1 IPVLSS
7 QASVFRSCETVFHQ
21 PIKKFRLIPNE
32 ARIRVRNG
40 ILFGKFQGVVMSEG
54 RNVLYKCRLQGRLFC
69 LLLCVLAGLVSQA
82 QSPVTTT
89 VSDTVY
95 RADGTPAAGTL
106 LISWPAFTTASG
118 QAVAAGTKS
127 ATLGAAGALSV
138 ALVPTASATP
148 ANTVYTV
155 VYQLDDRTV
164 KTEFWSVPTTSPTT
178 VAAVRTILGSAGSAN
193 PPVTKQY
200 VDAALASKADDSAV
214 VHVSGAETISG
225 TKQFAVS
232 PVFPTPVHA

>member
-1 IPVLSS
+1 
-7 QASVFRSCETVFHQ
+7 
-21 PIKKFRLIPNE
+21 
-32 ARIRVRNG
+32 
-40 ILFGKFQGVVMSEG
+40 M
-54 RNVLYKCRLQGRLFC
+54 LYGSRRAWRLFL
-69 LLLCVLAGLVSQA
+69 LLLCAAASVLSA
-82 QSPVTTT
+82 QTPPTTT

-155 VYQLDDRTV
+155 VYQLDDAITNRQIVDEEKFKQGLSKLIDGTV
-164 KTEFWSVPTTSPTT
+164 DCLNASVWRKTAP
-178 VAAVRTILGSAGSAN
+178 
-193 PPVTKQY
+193 
-200 VDAALASKADDSAV
+200 
-214 VHVSGAETISG
+214 
-225 TKQFAVS
+225 
-232 PVFPTPVHA
+232 

>member
-1 IPVLSS
+1 MAAFFIAALRCGGV
-7 QASVFRSCETVFHQ
+7 SVGANTSHYNRERHSV
-21 PIKKFRLIPNE
+21 
-32 ARIRVRNG
+32 
-40 ILFGKFQGVVMSEG
+40 SG
-54 RNVLYKCRLQGRLFC
+54 RWHPRCGNIADL
-69 LLLCVLAGLVSQA
+69 LAGLYQ
-82 QSPVTTT
+82 
-89 VSDTVY
+89 
-95 RADGTPAAGTL
+95 
-106 LISWPAFTTASG
+106 ASG

-200 VDAALASKADDSAV
+200 VDAALASKADDSA
-214 VHVSGAETISG
+214 
-225 TKQFAVS
+225 
-232 PVFPTPVHA
+232 